1 VVYGILYR
9 GVCVG
14 TGGLCSAGCGWE
26 RVVVAW
32 AGSEWLLSVRSCMYV
47 VFMVLHWLW
56 ASSVVVRLVRG
67 NGCVVWLGQLVVT
80 DVWCC

>member
-1 VVYGILYR
+1 
-9 GVCVG
+9 
-14 TGGLCSAGCGWE
+14 
-26 RVVVAW
+26 
-32 AGSEWLLSVRSCMYV
+32 MYV